1 LLTTHKAGDD
11 MERMRLHI
19 GGIEAKPGWKILN
32 IEAGPGVDYVG
43 NCSDLSRFENGSIE
57 EIYASH
63 VLEHLGYAKDLL
75 PALTE
80 WHRVL
85 KDDGKA
91 MISVPDFEVLC
102 RLFLDPTLDAKQ
114 RFYLMQVT
122 FGGQMDPHDFHY
134 VGLNME
140 FLQSYLF
147 RSGFSYVERV
157 DNFGL
162 FEDTSKHEF
171 LGTPISLNVIA
182 WK

>member
-1 LLTTHKAGDD
+1 
-11 MERMRLHI
+11 MEQIRLHI

-32 IEAGPGVDYVG
+32 IEAGPGVDHVG
-43 NCSDLSRFENGSIE
+43 NCSDLSRFGNGSIE

-75 PALTE
+75 QALKE

-85 KDDGKA
+85 KDGGKA

-102 RLFLDPTLDAKQ
+102 RLFLDPARDAAQ
-114 RFYLMQVT
+114 RFYLMRVA

-134 VGLNME
+134 VGLTME
-140 FLQSYLF
+140 ILASYLS
-147 RSGFSYVERV
+147 RAGFSYVEQV
-157 DNFGL
+157 DGFGL
-162 FEDTSKHEF
+162 FEDTSRQDF

>member
-1 LLTTHKAGDD
+1 MDDD
-11 MERMRLHI
+11 MERLSLHI

-43 NCSDLSRFENGSIE
+43 NCRDLSRFEDGSIE

-63 VLEHLGYAKDLL
+63 VLEHLSYAKDLL
-75 PALTE
+75 DALAE

-85 KDDGKA
+85 KDGGRA

-102 RLFLDPTLDAKQ
+102 RLFLDPARDAEQ
-114 RFYLMQVT
+114 RFYLMRVA
-122 FGGQMDPHDFHY
+122 FGGQMDPYDFHY
-134 VGLNME
+134 VGLTME
-140 FLQSYLF
+140 FLVSYLS
-147 RSGFSYVERV
+147 RAGFAYVERV
-157 DNFGL
+157 DDFAL
-162 FEDTSKHEF
+162 FEDTSKQDF

>member
-1 LLTTHKAGDD
+1 
-11 MERMRLHI
+11 MERIRLDI
-19 GGIEAKPGWKILN
+19 GGIGAKRGWKILN
-32 IEAGPGVDYVG
+32 IEARPGVDYVG
-43 NCSDLSRFENGSIE
+43 NCSDLSRFGNGSIE

-75 PALTE
+75 QALKE

-85 KDDGKA
+85 KDGGKA

-102 RLFLDPTLDAKQ
+102 RLFLDPARDAAQ
-114 RFYLMQVT
+114 RFYLMRVA

-134 VGLNME
+134 VGLTME
-140 FLQSYLF
+140 ILASYLS
-147 RSGFSYVERV
+147 RAGFSYAERV
-157 DNFGL
+157 DDFGL
-162 FEDTSKHEF
+162 FEDTSKQDF